1 MMGNDTRQPASLE
14 ARLAVLCEA
23 IAGLRAGNSRDHNL
37 PPRLGGR
44 SSCCRS
50 FPGAALCAC
59 DRYIAV
65 ANRDCALDWSFSWI
79 RIPAIGP
86 PL

>member
-1 MMGNDTRQPASLE
+1 MGTYNRLPASLD
-14 ARLAVLCEA
+14 ARLAVLCET
-23 IAGLRAGNSRDHNL
+23 IAGLRAGNLHDHNL
-37 PPRLGGR
+37 PSLRLGGR

-59 DRYIAV
+59 DRYLAV

-79 RIPAIGP
+79 RIPVIGP